1 MSSLSPKPI
10 IAHTHRIIK
19 VAGMTFAVV
28 EDVERRVWIVESCP
42 VGTRFWDLEQAA
54 ALTMGSRTRAAWHAT
69 VEAGKQLAQAS
80 KPATDMRV
88 CPFKELNSE
97 PASAAVQSSRQST
110 DDQARERKVR
120 SRRTPSTSRTLSGV

>member
-1 MSSLSPKPI
+1 MNSLSPKPI

-42 VGTRFWDLEQAA
+42 VGTRFWDLEQAVV
-54 ALTMGSRTRAAWHAT
+54 LTMGSRTRAAWHAT
-69 VEAGKQLAQAS
+69 VEAGRQLAQAS
-80 KPATDMRV
+80 KPAKDMRV

-97 PASAAVQSSRQST
+97 PASAALLTSRQSAEVET
-110 DDQARERKVR
+110 RERKVR
-120 SRRTPSTSRTLSGV
+120 SRRTPSTSRTMSGV